1 VAVAAARFRTW
12 LRWLI
17 GGVLILV
24 ALWLATVGLILLA
37 GARPNVSKADAILVL
52 GAAQWNG
59 KPSPVFKARLDHAIE
74 LHRNKLAPYLV
85 VTGGIGRGDTLSE
98 GEVALRYAMQKGIEP
113 GLILVERKGLTSA
126 ESMTAAAELMRASGL
141 RSANI
146 VSDSYHMLRVQ
157 LLARRAGIVP
167 YRAPA
172 PNSPIDRSPAE
183 RWRYILRESL
193 LFPAT
198 ALFSGR

>member
-1 VAVAAARFRTW
+1 MAPSRFPTW
-12 LRWLI
+12 LRWLT
-17 GGVLILV
+17 GGALILV
-24 ALWLATVGLILLA
+24 ACWLTTVGLILLA
-37 GARPNVSKADAILVL
+37 GARPNVTKADAILVL

-74 LHRNKLAPYLV
+74 LHRLKVAPYLV

-98 GEVALRYAMQKGIEP
+98 GEVALRYAVQNGVEP
-113 GLILVERKGLTSA
+113 ALILVERRGLTSA
-126 ESMTAAAELMRASGL
+126 ESMRAAAELMRASGL
-141 RSANI
+141 QSANI

-157 LLARRAGIVP
+157 LLARRAGIKP

-198 ALFSGR
+198 AVFTGR